1 MPGVP
6 VSSWVRMAAPIADFS
21 SDHEALASL
30 PTVTTLSATST
41 WATPTSA
48 KSCSAS
54 GDPAA
59 RSLFLK
65 KNGPPERTALFS
77 VNLQVSGSASEVS
90 ARIVMVGST
99 GRTSDIFD
107 DLGRVALTESSQ
119 VLE

>member
-6 VSSWVRMAAPIADFS
+6 VSSWARMAAPIPDFS

-48 KSCSAS
+48 KSCSAR

-65 KNGPPERTALFS
+65 KNGPPERTALLR
-77 VNLQVSGSASEVS
+77 VNLHVSGSATDVS
-90 ARIVMVGST
+90 ARIVTVRSWD
-99 GRTSDIFD
+99 RTSDIFH
-107 DLGRVALTESSQ
+107 DLGRVALAESPQ